1 MADPETHDSPAAADP
16 RWRLLGLGATTGVLL
31 FLCHFPVAWGWLAW
45 VALVPLLT
53 AVRSQARTR
62 WLFWSSWVG
71 GLIYYYAAISWMT
84 VADTRMIACWVLLA
98 TYCSLYFP
106 LTVCL
111 VRRLEQYTRLPLLV
125 TLPVVWTALEYFRCF
140 FGTGFPWYQLGHT
153 QHNVL
158 PLIQIADLGGGFAV
172 SFLVAAVNVVVFEAL
187 SRWQG
192 WRRFAQLPE
201 LSPDACCRS
210 LFAQVACVLL
220 LIGAALTYGA
230 WSLAHDDFE
239 TGPRVA
245 LLQANLDQR
254 LKNNAH
260 QSHEARDR
268 VRTAYK
274 TLCDQA
280 AALEPR
286 PALIVW
292 PETSCPDPWYTVTPN
307 VDLARQ
313 PPRVQE
319 AFALQQGLVRRIAR
333 SSKTH
338 VLVGINTQVEDYGQ
352 KSSRYNSALLLDP
365 SRRACGLDV
374 LRYDKLHRVP
384 FGEYVPLRGW
394 VPFMDKFAPYDFDY
408 SIGCGDGFT
417 RFPLGKYRF
426 GVLICYEDT
435 DPFLAREYATD
446 SSQGPPFDWFWQHA
460 VRRWLFASG
469 ADSSD
474 GPPVDFL
481 LNISNDGWFDGS
493 SEHEEHL
500 AICRFRA
507 IESRKAVARAVNMG
521 VTAVID
527 SDGRV
532 LAPVKSREPGKEEVW
547 TIPANA
553 GSLSPGEWSQYKQVD
568 GILVVDMP
576 IDRRGSFYAVYGDW
590 LPTACWLVVLG
601 GMSWTWT
608 RRWRS
613 KPQAAKTSHA

>member
-1 MADPETHDSPAAADP
+1 
-16 RWRLLGLGATTGVLL
+16 
-31 FLCHFPVAWGWLAW
+31 
-45 VALVPLLT
+45 
-53 AVRSQARTR
+53 
-62 WLFWSSWVG
+62 
-71 GLIYYYAAISWMT
+71 
-84 VADTRMIACWVLLA
+84 
-98 TYCSLYFP
+98 
-106 LTVCL
+106 
-111 VRRLEQYTRLPLLV
+111 
-125 TLPVVWTALEYFRCF
+125 
-140 FGTGFPWYQLGHT
+140 
-153 QHNVL
+153 
-158 PLIQIADLGGGFAV
+158 
-172 SFLVAAVNVVVFEAL
+172 
-187 SRWQG
+187 
-192 WRRFAQLPE
+192 
-201 LSPDACCRS
+201 
-210 LFAQVACVLL
+210 VLL

-239 TGPRVA
+239 TGPRVV

-254 LKNNAH
+254 LKNDAH
-260 QSHEARDR
+260 QSRDARDR

-280 AALEPR
+280 AELQPQ

-292 PETSCPDPWYTVTPN
+292 PETSCPDGWFTVTPD

-313 PPRVQE
+313 PPDVQE
-319 AFALQQGLVRRIAR
+319 AYAKGKAPVRRIAR

-338 VLVGINTQVEDYGQ
+338 VLLGINTAAKGYGN
-352 KSSRYNSALLLDP
+352 KSHLYNSALLLDP
-365 SRRACGLDV
+365 NGLDLV
-374 LRYDKLHRVP
+374 RYDKLHRVP

-394 VPFMDKFAPYDFDY
+394 LPLMEIFAPYDFDY
-408 SIGCGDGFT
+408 SISCGDGFT

-446 SSQGPPFDWFWQHA
+446 SSQGRPIDWFWQHA

-469 ADSSD
+469 ADSTD

-532 LAPVKSREPGKEEVW
+532 LAPVKSRQRRKAEVW

-553 GSLSPGEWSQYKQVD
+553 GTLSPGEWSQYKQVD

-576 IDRRGSFYAVYGDW
+576 IDRRGSVYAVYGDW
-590 LPTACWLVVLG
+590 LPTGCWLVVLG
-601 GMSWTWT
+601 GMSWAWT